1 MMSVF
6 IIFCSFFF
14 KGYGDHRD
22 LHGLTHSFPTRRSSD
37 LGVIPIINEN
47 DTVATERIRFGDN
60 DRLAARIGQASD
72 ASGVILLSDIDGLYD
87 SNPHTNPDA
96 TLIPVVETIDGGIEA
111 MADRKSDRKSTRL
124 NSSH

>member
-1 MMSVF
+1 MLF
-6 IIFCSFFF
+6 
-14 KGYGDHRD
+14 
-22 LHGLTHSFPTRRSSD
+22 RSLG

-111 MADRKSDRKSTRL
+111 MADRTLSSGMGSGDRKSNRL
-124 NSSH
+124 NSNY

>member
-1 MMSVF
+1 MLF
-6 IIFCSFFF
+6 
-14 KGYGDHRD
+14 
-22 LHGLTHSFPTRRSSD
+22 RSLG

-111 MADRKSDRKSTRL
+111 MADRKSSSGMGSGGMVSKDRKSTRL
-124 NSSH
+124 NSSQ